1 MAPIL
6 VMGLGNIILRDEGLG
21 VRALERLVERYA
33 LPESVEMLDAGTLGL
48 ALLAFLDG
56 VSDLLI
62 IDAVRGGRES
72 GALMRLEGDEI
83 KHAEALHVTPCDVR
97 LQELVALSGAQG
109 STPRRVVL
117 WGMEPAIIEPGLEL
131 SPTCAGLIDA
141 LVDAVVQEL
150 RTWGVPVTPVS
161 AA

>member
-6 VMGLGNIILRDEGLG
+6 VMGLGNIILRDEGVG
-21 VRALERLVERYA
+21 VRALERLAERYV
-33 LPESVEMLDAGTLGL
+33 LPENVEILDAGTLGL
-48 ALLAFLDG
+48 GLLAFLDG

-72 GALMRLEGDEI
+72 GALLRLEGEEI
-83 KHAEALHVTPCDVR
+83 KRVEALHVAPCNAR
-97 LQELVALSGAQG
+97 LQELVALSGIHG

-131 SPTCAGLIDA
+131 SPTCARLIDA

-150 RTWGVPVTPVS
+150 RAWGVRVTPVG
-161 AA
+161 AV